1 MTAEEI
7 MYEKAKYLV
16 SGDSAVN
23 IEFGNSISEEINKK
37 IRAMASAIEI
47 NEVHGIMELVPTYRS
62 LMIHYDPLSVD
73 FYELVNTL
81 KKIEENLV
89 NIHLPAPDVIEIPT
103 LYGGDWGQDIENVA
117 RHNNITVEEV
127 VEIHTSK
134 EYLIF
139 MLGFTPGFPYLGGMD
154 TRIAAPRLQTP
165 RTRIPGG
172 SAGIAGEQTGIYPV
186 SSPGGWQ
193 LIGRTPIK
201 LFDPHRE
208 NPILLKSGNYIK
220 FKSISEEEYEK
231 IQEELD
237 NGTYEYVTYPKE
249 DGGHGHGTI

>member
-1 MTAEEI
+1 
-7 MYEKAKYLV
+7 MYDKTKYLF
-16 SGDSAVN
+16 SGDSAIN
-23 IEFGNSISEEINKK
+23 MEFGNSISEEINKK

-47 NEVHGIMELVPTYRS
+47 NKVHGIMELVPTYRS
-62 LMIHYDPLSVD
+62 LMIHYNPLETD
-73 FYELVNTL
+73 FYKLVNTL
-81 KKIEENLV
+81 KKIEENLS
-89 NIHLPAPDVIEIPT
+89 NIKLPAPEVIEIPT
-103 LYGGDWGQDIENVA
+103 LYGGGLGPDIENVA

-127 VEIHTSK
+127 VEIHTSR

-172 SAGIAGEQTGIYPV
+172 SVGIAGEQTGIYPV

-193 LIGRTPIK
+193 LIGSTPIK
-201 LFDPHRE
+201 LFDPNRE

-220 FKSISEEEYEK
+220 FKKINELEYEK
-231 IQEELD
+231 INQQLD
-237 NGTYEYVTYPKE
+237 NGTYEYMTYPKE
-249 DGGHGHGTI
+249 DGGDGHGTI